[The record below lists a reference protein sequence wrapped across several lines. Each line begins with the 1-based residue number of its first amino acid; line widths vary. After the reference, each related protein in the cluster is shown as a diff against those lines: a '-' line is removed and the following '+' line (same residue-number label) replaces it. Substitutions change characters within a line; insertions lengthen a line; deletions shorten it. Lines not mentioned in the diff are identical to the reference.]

1 MDKEKN
7 AARLSDDSLDRITG
21 GTGYAYYCDSGDTRR
36 IISSEQ
42 PMDAQQIRDAFQD
55 KDHGG
60 CVYSEAP
67 LDAQIF
73 PTAWEMVQQ
82 SLDKY
87 YDGDVHYQECKL

>member
-1 MDKEKN
+1 
-7 AARLSDDSLDRITG
+7 
-21 GTGYAYYCDSGDTRR
+21 
-36 IISSEQ
+36 
-42 PMDAQQIRDAFQD
+42 MDAQQIRDAFQD